1 MNKHLFSLIAITGC
15 ICMFLTS
22 CGSGNNTP
30 SGNVPADSAQVYVT
44 PSDSLSMEEM
54 KEGLPIF
61 YNMYLSVDMA
71 RLFESAGAVYN
82 PEILNSV
89 DNEKNYVTSGKK
101 ALNLGVYSVDLGY
114 IRAYEQ
120 YEKTRV
126 YFDAMRNLSSALGIP
141 EEFFLKSAERYD
153 KNIAN
158 KDSLII
164 IANEVYEKTTSYLKE
179 NERESAS
186 ALIVVGGWVEAIYI
200 ATRMTSSTD
209 KDTELIEKIAD
220 QKTSIA
226 SLLEMAGKYRDDKD
240 IASMCTKLEDLK
252 SSFDKLSVDPAN
264 LKASF
269 PALKEV
275 SDKVAKLRTVII
287 K

>member
-1 MNKHLFSLIAITGC
+1 MIKHWFSLIALTGC
-15 ICMFLTS
+15 IFSLTS
-22 CGSGNNTP
+22 CGSGNSNPAGTE
-30 SGNVPADSAQVYVT
+30 SADSAQVYLAL
-44 PSDSLSMEEM
+44 PDSLSAEEM

-89 DNEKNYVTSGKK
+89 GNEKNYVTSGKK

-120 YEKTRV
+120 YEKTRA

-153 KNIAN
+153 KNIAD
-158 KDSLII
+158 KDSLIF
-164 IANEVYEKTTSYLKE
+164 IANEVYAKTTGYLKE

-200 ATRMTSSTD
+200 ATRMINSSD
-209 KDTELIEKIAD
+209 KDAELIEKIAD

-240 IASMCTKLEDLK
+240 VAAMCTKLEDLK
-252 SSFDKLSVDPAN
+252 TSFDKLSVDPAN
-264 LKASF
+264 LKASS
-269 PALKEV
+269 PALNEV
-275 SDKVAKLRTVII
+275 SDKVAKLRSVII